1 MTLLSLLNRVGA
13 ARGSQSASHASS
25 TIFCVRYNVNIKC
38 RPTPVKGPQL
48 NLNLTDTC
56 RKYCASASQTLH
68 TMGSVDNPGLAGIQ
82 LPTIKLDST
91 LTELFR
97 RASSKNANA
106 RLGMVFCGVNSS
118 VDLNPD
124 FPRNTKYLYQDSPF
138 NTVPRKELT
147 RKNHE
152 LKKSLAMKYLSLIP
166 QRDAFIAGPS
176 PVIMF
181 NMNQSLSTV
190 AHDREEASTT
200 LSVLDPSQRP
210 NLVFCPGPSKIP
222 MKEHGIDKITYK
234 IVADGLEAY
243 PLTHSLE
250 THWILNSKAGLTRSG
265 LPTPKCDIVSV
276 KGYPSPDPKYCCEAC
291 RTDKRSNDLAFIP
304 VSCTG
309 PRGQWLKTQSSK
321 ILSAISSRSVPF
333 VLKNQQVFGGAGT
346 WIVTTQEQKDELFS
360 DFESPDGPLR
370 KLLSQVT
377 PENYHMDP
385 AAVIISDMVSSPIGD
400 YGLTFFVNENGGHVF
415 LAASEQMTDGNN
427 AWVGSTIVYSR
438 QKALYEKFKA
448 LITRTAEFVSKHG
461 YIGPV
466 GTDVLET
473 KEEGETETH
482 NGEKTR
488 FHVVDLNVRTSGS
501 LALPL
506 LKGHFTERGLDCAS
520 SFGITVRGI
529 REEFARRWKR
539 EFEEGKMF
547 VLSWYEDREEGSSI
561 ADVVV
566 GAEDEKGLGE
576 MIERVR
582 EGSEEVV
589 F

>member
-13 ARGSQSASHASS
+13 ARGCRYTSHASF
-25 TIFCVRYNVNIKC
+25 TIFCLRDNINIKR
-38 RPTPVKGPQL
+38 RPTPVGELQFSL
-48 NLNLTDTC
+48 NVADTY
-56 RKYCASASQTLH
+56 RQYCATAYQPLH
-68 TMGSVDNPGLAGIQ
+68 DMGSVDNPSLAGIQ
-82 LPTIKLDST
+82 LPTIKLDTT
-91 LTELFR
+91 LTELYK
-97 RASSKNANA
+97 RASPKNENT
-106 RLGMVFCGVNSS
+106 RLGMVFCGVNSGL
-118 VDLNPD
+118 DLNPD

-138 NTVPRKELT
+138 NTVPRKELS
-147 RKNHE
+147 RRNHE
-152 LKKSLAMKYLSLIP
+152 LKRSLAMKYLSLIP

-181 NMNQSLSTV
+181 NMNQSPSTV

-200 LSVLDPSQRP
+200 LSVLEPSQRP
-210 NLVFCPGPSKIP
+210 NLIFCPGPSKIP

-234 IVADGLEAY
+234 IVADGLESY

-250 THWILNSKAGLTRSG
+250 THWMLNSKAGLARSG
-265 LPTPKCDIVSV
+265 LPTPKCDIISV
-276 KGYPSPDPKYCCEAC
+276 KGYPPTSPKSCCEAC
-291 RTDKRSNDLAFIP
+291 RSDKRANDLTFIP
-304 VSCTG
+304 VTCTG

-333 VLKNQQVFGGAGT
+333 VIKNQQVFGGAGT
-346 WIVTTQEQKDELFS
+346 WVVTSQEQKDDLLS

-377 PENYHMDP
+377 AENHHMDP
-385 AAVIISDMVSSPIGD
+385 AAIIISSMVSNPIGD
-400 YGLTFFVNENGGHVF
+400 YGLTFFVNENGEHIF
-415 LAASEQMTDGNN
+415 LAASEQMIDGNN

-438 QKALYEKFKA
+438 QKALYEKFQE
-448 LITRTAEFVSKHG
+448 LIRRTAEFVSKHG
-461 YIGPV
+461 YVGPV
-466 GTDVLET
+466 GIDVLET
-473 KEEGETETH
+473 EKEGETETH
-482 NGEKTR
+482 TGEETK

-506 LKGHFTERGLDCAS
+506 LKGHFTGRGLDCAS
-520 SFGITVRGI
+520 SFGITVKGT
-529 REEFARRWKR
+529 REEFVRKWKT
-539 EFEEGKMF
+539 EFEEGRMF

-566 GAEDEKGLGE
+566 GAKDEKGLSG

>member
-1 MTLLSLLNRVGA
+1 MTLLSLLNRGGA
-13 ARGSQSASHASS
+13 AHGFRSTSHAFS
-25 TIFCVRYNVNIKC
+25 TIAWVRCNVNIKS
-38 RPTPVKGPQL
+38 RPTAAKGTQL
-48 NLNLTDTC
+48 GLNFTTTH
-56 RKYCASASQTLH
+56 RQHCATANQPLYA
-68 TMGSVDNPGLAGIQ
+68 MGSVDNPSLAGIQ
-82 LPTIKLDST
+82 LPTIKLDTT
-91 LTELFR
+91 LTQLFR
-97 RASSKNANA
+97 SAGPKNASI
-106 RLGMVFCGVNSS
+106 RLGMVFCGVNSG

-181 NMNQSLSTV
+181 HMNQSPATV

-234 IVADGLEAY
+234 IVADGLESY

-250 THWILNSKAGLTRSG
+250 PHWILNSKAGLARSG

-276 KGYPSPDPKYCCEAC
+276 KGYPPAPPKSCCEVC
-291 RTDKRSNDLAFIP
+291 RADKRSNDLTFIP
-304 VSCTG
+304 ESCTG
-309 PRGQWLKTQSSK
+309 PRGQWLETQSSK
-321 ILSAISSRSVPF
+321 IISAISSRPVPF

-346 WIVTTQEQKDELFS
+346 WVVTTQEQKEDLLSAFS
-360 DFESPDGPLR
+360 SPDGPLR

-377 PENYHMDP
+377 AENYHMDP
-385 AAVIISDMVSSPIGD
+385 AAVIISDMVSDPIGD
-400 YGLTFFVNENGGHVF
+400 YGLTFFVNENGEHVF
-415 LAASEQMTDGNN
+415 LAASEQMIDGNN

-438 QKALYEKFKA
+438 QKALHEKFRG
-448 LITRTAEFVSKHG
+448 LISRTAEFVARHG
-461 YIGPV
+461 YVGPV
-466 GTDVLET
+466 GIDVLET
-473 KEEGETETH
+473 RTEGETETH
-482 NGEKTR
+482 DGERTK

-506 LKGHFTERGLDCAS
+506 LKGHFTGRGLDCAS
-520 SFGITVRGI
+520 SFGITVKGG
-529 REEFARRWKR
+529 REEFVRRWQH
-539 EFEEGKMF
+539 EFEEGRMF
-547 VLSWYEDREEGSSI
+547 VLSWYEDREEGESI

-566 GAEDEKGLGE
+566 GAEDEEGLGR
-576 MIERVR
+576 MIEGVR